1 MLCNGCL
8 ILTKP
13 PEVRENAAAKPR
25 RTGLYRGAVEIDLI
39 RKGIMTCFLPISIL
53 KIISCGNRP
62 DS

>member
-39 RKGIMTCFLPISIL
+39 LKGIMTVRIFSA
-53 KIISCGNRP
+53 
-62 DS
+62 